1 MLHNHNLED
10 LYSTNYRH
18 MSMFF
23 GWFPFITTI
32 GVNNKK
38 KKISKMSIFLSVLE
52 GQYYYVACLFSRLTD
67 ERWASKVWLKDF
79 IT

>member
-32 GVNNKK
+32 GVNKIIIKK
-38 KKISKMSIFLSVLE
+38 NL
-52 GQYYYVACLFSRLTD
+52 
-67 ERWASKVWLKDF
+67 
-79 IT
+79 